1 VPSYNAATA
10 GGVKSVVNKANI
22 TVSGTVTSQLLVGG
36 ISGNYAT
43 KGQPMENCTFTGEI
57 DIKRNEANSSTIK
70 ELYLGGIL
78 GSQSSQVATITNATF
93 AGKITYRAKTSDVC
107 RVGGII
113 GSNTQSSASWSGIVS
128 AGTIHFQTN
137 TEALNYVPSK
147 TFIGGVMAYTSSIG
161 ITGAKSHCDIYV
173 LQLAEGA
180 KYGMVLGVDRTSTT
194 LAKNCEVG
202 GIIYNKW
209 DDEEE
214 VYDGTKLSSS
224 NYYNYIYGSGK
235 NTDWGDST
243 NYDGNIYLAT
253 KPTVQ

>member
-1 VPSYNAATA
+1 
-10 GGVKSVVNKANI
+10 
-22 TVSGTVTSQLLVGG
+22 
-36 ISGNYAT
+36 
-43 KGQPMENCTFTGEI
+43 
-57 DIKRNEANSSTIK
+57 
-70 ELYLGGIL
+70 
-78 GSQSSQVATITNATF
+78 VATLTNATF
-93 AGKITYRAKTSDVC
+93 AGKITYRAKSTDVC

-113 GSNTQSSASWSGIVS
+113 GSNTQSTASWSGIVS
-128 AGTIHFQTN
+128 AGTIDFQTN
-137 TEALNYVPSK
+137 TEAVNYLASK
-147 TFIGGVMAYTSSIG
+147 TVIGGVLANTSSNG
-161 ITGAKSHCDIYV
+161 ITGAKSYCDIYV

-180 KYGMVLGVDRTSTT
+180 KYGMVLGVDRTSTI
-194 LAKNCEVG
+194 LAKDCEVG
-202 GIIYNKW
+202 GMIYNKW